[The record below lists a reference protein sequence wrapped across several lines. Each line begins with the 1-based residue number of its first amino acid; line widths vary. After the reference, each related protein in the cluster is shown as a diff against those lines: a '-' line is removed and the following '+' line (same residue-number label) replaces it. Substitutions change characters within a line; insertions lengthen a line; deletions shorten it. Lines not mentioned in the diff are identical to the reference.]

1 MEFSTKT
8 KISANFTFTKLFCL
22 VASGFCFFKYLGA
35 KKIDDLYTEAWF
47 LAIIFFLIAFVY
59 FYTRPKVYFD
69 DSKFYFKKI
78 NDNEILIPLNNIQSI
93 FRNTFSKLA
102 LSYEIEYLDEDNE
115 IEKISFDSD
124 SYSLMQDFKER
135 VIKINPSVEIV

>member
-124 SYSLMQDFKER
+124 SYSPMQDFKER